1 MFIGDIKNIIVATV
15 TMENKKSICDAKKI
29 SLKDIIN
36 IVDSLLTFTD
46 PSQVEIE
53 ARLKGHIINKE
64 CVNRLISDN
73 EIEWKKYT
81 FTEKKRISQKN
92 RKCMYRQR
100 NKNTIC
106 KSSIAKIDMNDIW
119 STIHV
124 STEMPIQ
131 SMSHALEKVDAIKV
145 TRSRGKLGNH
155 YIDVTFDENNDP
167 RVEIEVCDTKEFNWN
182 YMEKTIILVCRKLQG
197 SKQFVNFYDW
207 KTVVHVMKNSF
218 GPFCIDKS
226 YYQKPKTMTYKEM
239 QHIKSDLDNW
249 VFTPKIDGVRKF
261 IIILGLRV
269 FGISITKDVQYEG
282 NLVADDMSD
291 TGYQNNITILDCE
304 YADSKYYIFDI
315 AVINGIY
322 CGGKKLLKRIE
333 MINDLRE
340 QYKEFF
346 DLYTVDKPYFPT
358 STFREINNIYKRIIN
373 QYNIDG
379 LIFSNM
385 TGNYMSPVYKWKTF
399 STVDLEVHDETVLMT
414 CDNKTI
420 DIPWKQIHQQKLY
433 GVWEFYFD
441 AENNE
446 LVPKRHRPDKPR
458 ANSMTIV
465 TSNIIKSVPG
475 TIFSGVGC
483 YLMRKYHNSVKREM
497 LRKEIQGSTDKV
509 ILDIGTGQ
517 GGDFNKWDKASKVYC
532 VDPNSESTDEM
543 IRRHGKQSNIIVL
556 NTSLRDLN
564 ITLINDK
571 INVFVAFFCMNL
583 FEDKDWD
590 MLSMLIKEKSAPKCK
605 LLAIAVTNPKDCNN
619 NVFNVKLN
627 VHEIDKYTINIKDTR
642 IGDRTENIVKS
653 KCLNKLM
660 LSNNMIEVEEKR
672 LDYDDFMTTEEKTLS
687 SMYTKFVYRQ
697 NYKKSKLSAL

>member
-1 MFIGDIKNIIVATV
+1 MFSDDIKNIIVATV
-15 TMENKKSICDAKKI
+15 TMEDKKSICDAKKI
-29 SLKDIIN
+29 SLKDIVN
-36 IVDSLLTFTD
+36 IVNSLIAFAD

-53 ARLKGHIINKE
+53 ARLKGHVINTE
-64 CVNRLISDN
+64 CVNRLLSDN

-131 SMSHALEKVDAIKV
+131 SMSHALEKVDATNV

-155 YIDVTFDENNDP
+155 YIDVTVDENNDP
-167 RVEIEVCDTKEFNWN
+167 RVEIEVCDIKELSFDS
-182 YMEKTIILVCRKLQG
+182 MKETIMLVCKKLQG
-197 SKQFVNFYDW
+197 SKQFVSFYDW
-207 KTVVHVMKNSF
+207 KTVIHVMKTSF

-239 QHIKSDLDNW
+239 QYIKSDLDNW

-261 IIILGLRV
+261 IIILGTKV
-269 FGISITKDVQYEG
+269 FGVSITKDVQYEG
-282 NLVADDMSD
+282 DLFADDIS
-291 TGYQNNITILDCE
+291 NITILDCE
-304 YADSKYYIFDI
+304 YAGDKYYIFDI

-322 CGGKKLLKRIE
+322 CGSKTLLKRIE

-340 QYKEFF
+340 QYNNFF
-346 DLYTVDKPYFPT
+346 DLYTVNKPYFPT
-358 STFREINNIYKRIIN
+358 NTFQDISNVYKRIID

-399 STVDLEVHDETVLMT
+399 STVDLEVHDEKILMT
-414 CDNKTI
+414 CDNNTV
-420 DIPWKQIHQQKLY
+420 DIPWKQIHQQNFY

-441 AENNE
+441 AENKE

-458 ANSMTIV
+458 ANSMAIV

-497 LRKEIQGSTDKV
+497 LRKAIQGNKNTV

-517 GGDFNKWDKASKVYC
+517 GGDFNKWNNASKVYC

-543 IRRHGKQSNIIVL
+543 TQRHGIQSNIIVL
-556 NTSLRDLN
+556 NTALKDLN

-583 FEDKDWD
+583 FKDKDWD
-590 MLSMLIKEKSAPKCK
+590 MLSMLIKEKGAPKCK
-605 LLAIAVTNPKDCNN
+605 LLAIAITNPKDFNN
-619 NVFNVKLN
+619 NVFKVKLDIRN
-627 VHEIDKYTINIKDTR
+627 SDKYTINIKDTR
-642 IGDRTENIVKS
+642 IGDRTESTVKFEYF
-653 KCLNKLM
+653 KKLM
-660 LSNNMIEVEEKR
+660 SSNNMVEVEEKR
-672 LDYDDFMTTEEKTLS
+672 LDYDNFMTTEEKKLS

-697 NYKKSKLSAL
+697 NYKK